1 MWNKNQLY
9 FYVSGKMRTCT
20 SKSTIYNRSNK
31 EEIRCLGINPAK
43 KMCLTITEDN
53 KFNQKLQIMFI
64 W

>member
-9 FYVSGKMRTCT
+9 FYVLGKMRTCT

-43 KMCLTITEDN
+43 KCAWP
-53 KFNQKLQIMFI
+53 LQRTTNLIKNFK
-64 W
+64 